1 VRKTAMNRVLITGGA
16 GFIGSHL
23 ADRLLADGE
32 EVTIIDDL
40 STGSF
45 ENIAHL
51 EGHPN
56 FRYVIDTILDEE
68 VMANLVEECDVVYHL
83 AAAVGVAYVIENILK
98 SLQINIRGT
107 EIVFEQANRGKKKVV
122 LFSTSE
128 VYGKSNC
135 LPFREGQDR
144 LMGPTTVNR
153 WSYASTKVVDEILAL
168 AYHREKKVPVVIV
181 RCFNTCGPRQT
192 GQYGMVLPR
201 FVKQALLGVPI
212 TVYGDGKQS
221 RCFSSVHDVVEGVV
235 RLARSEKAIGSIFN
249 IGSNHEIS
257 IEDLAKRVKELAGS
271 SSPIEYVPYEKA
283 YESGFEDMQ
292 RRVPDIGH
300 VRDAVGFEPRVG
312 LDELILS
319 VINYFKR

>member
-1 VRKTAMNRVLITGGA
+1 MGRARALITGGA

-23 ADRLLADGE
+23 AERLLADGE

-51 EGHPN
+51 EQHPN
-56 FRYVIDTILDEE
+56 FRYIIDTILNEQVMGDLIDES
-68 VMANLVEECDVVYHL
+68 DTVYHL

-98 SLQINIRGT
+98 SIQINIRGT
-107 EIVFEQANRGKKKVV
+107 EIVFEQANRGKKKVI

-128 VYGKSNC
+128 IYGKSNS
-135 LPFREGQDR
+135 LPFREDQDR
-144 LMGPTTVNR
+144 LMGSPTVNR
-153 WSYASTKVVDEILAL
+153 WSYAATKVVDEILAL
-168 AYHREKKVPVVIV
+168 AYHREKKVPVVVV

-221 RCFSSVHDVVEGVV
+221 RCFSSVQDVVEGVV
-235 RLARSEKAIGSIFN
+235 RLARSEKAVGRIFN
-249 IGSNHEIS
+249 IGSDHEIT
-257 IEDLAKRVKELAGS
+257 IEDLAARVRELAGS
-271 SSPIEYVPYEKA
+271 SSPIEYVPYERA
-283 YESGFEDMQ
+283 YEQGFEDMQ
-292 RRVPDIGH
+292 RRVPDLTRIH
-300 VRDAVGFEPRVG
+300 EAVGFEPKVA
-312 LDELILS
+312 LDELIQS
-319 VINYFKR
+319 VISHFKR

>member
-1 VRKTAMNRVLITGGA
+1 MGRARALITGGA

-23 ADRLLADGE
+23 AERLLADGE

-51 EGHPN
+51 EQHPN
-56 FRYVIDTILDEE
+56 FRYIIDTILNEQAMGDLIDES
-68 VMANLVEECDVVYHL
+68 DTVYHL

-98 SLQINIRGT
+98 SIQINIRGT
-107 EIVFEQANRGKKKVV
+107 EIVFEQANRGKKKVI

-128 VYGKSNC
+128 IYGKSNS
-135 LPFREGQDR
+135 LPFREDQDR
-144 LMGPTTVNR
+144 LMGSPTVNR
-153 WSYASTKVVDEILAL
+153 WSYAATKVVDEILAL
-168 AYHREKKVPVVIV
+168 AYHREKKVPVVVV

-221 RCFSSVHDVVEGVV
+221 RCFSSVQDVVEGVV
-235 RLARSEKAIGSIFN
+235 RLARSEKAVGRIFN
-249 IGSNHEIS
+249 IGSDHEIT
-257 IEDLAKRVKELAGS
+257 IEDLAARVRELAGS
-271 SSPIEYVPYEKA
+271 SSPIEYVPYERA
-283 YESGFEDMQ
+283 YEQGFEDMQ
-292 RRVPDIGH
+292 RRVPDLTRIH
-300 VRDAVGFEPRVG
+300 EAVGFEPKVA
-312 LDELILS
+312 LDELIQS
-319 VINYFKR
+319 VISHFKR

>member
-1 VRKTAMNRVLITGGA
+1 MGRARALITGGA

-23 ADRLLADGE
+23 AERLLADGE

-51 EGHPN
+51 EQHPN
-56 FRYVIDTILDEE
+56 FRYVIDTILNEQVMGDLIDES
-68 VMANLVEECDVVYHL
+68 DTVYHL

-98 SLQINIRGT
+98 SIQINIRGT
-107 EIVFEQANRGKKKVV
+107 EIVFEQANRGKKKVI

-128 VYGKSNC
+128 IYGKSNS
-135 LPFREGQDR
+135 LPFREDQDR
-144 LMGPTTVNR
+144 LMGSPTVNR
-153 WSYASTKVVDEILAL
+153 WSYAATKVVDEILAL
-168 AYHREKKVPVVIV
+168 AYHREKKVPVVVV

-201 FVKQALLGVPI
+201 FVKQALLGIPI

-221 RCFSSVHDVVEGVV
+221 RCFSSVQDVVEGVV
-235 RLARSEKAIGSIFN
+235 RLARSEKAVGRIFN
-249 IGSNHEIS
+249 IGSDHEIT
-257 IEDLAKRVKELAGS
+257 IEDLAARVKELAGS

-283 YESGFEDMQ
+283 YEQGFEDMQ
-292 RRVPDIGH
+292 RRVPDLTRIH
-300 VRDAVGFEPRVG
+300 ETVAFEPKVA
-312 LDELILS
+312 LDELIQS
-319 VINYFKR
+319 VISHFKR

>member
-1 VRKTAMNRVLITGGA
+1 MAANRVLITGGA

-51 EGHPN
+51 EGHPK
-56 FRYVIDTILDEE
+56 FRYVIDTILNEE
-68 VMANLVEECDVVYHL
+68 VMADLIDEADVIYHL

-98 SLQINIRGT
+98 SIQINIRGT

-128 VYGKSNC
+128 IYGKSNC
-135 LPFREGQDR
+135 LPFREEQDR
-144 LMGPTTVNR
+144 LMGPPTVNR
-153 WSYASTKVVDEILAL
+153 WSYAATKVVDEILAL

-201 FVKQALLGVPI
+201 FAKQALLGVPI

-221 RCFSSVHDVVEGVV
+221 RCFSSVQDVVEGVV
-235 RLARSEKAIGSIFN
+235 RLSRSDKAIGGIYN
-249 IGSNHEIS
+249 IGSDHEIS
-257 IEDLAKRVKELAGS
+257 IEGLAQRVKELAGS
-271 SSPIEYVPYEKA
+271 SSAIEYVPYEKA
-283 YESGFEDMQ
+283 YEHGFEDMQ
-292 RRVPDIGH
+292 RRVPDLSR
-300 VRDAVGFEPRVG
+300 VRETVGFEPRVP
-312 LDELILS
+312 LDDLILS